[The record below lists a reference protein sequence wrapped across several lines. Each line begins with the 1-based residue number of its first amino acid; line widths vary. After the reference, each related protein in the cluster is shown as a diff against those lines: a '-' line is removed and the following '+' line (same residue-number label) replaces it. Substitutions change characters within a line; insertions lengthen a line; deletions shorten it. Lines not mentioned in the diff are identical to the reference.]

1 MYGKKLSLMKKVHL
15 LMLKSYLGPMFMAF
29 FIVSFILLMNFMWR
43 WIDELVGK
51 GLSIGVIFELMGYAV
66 MTTIPMALPLSTL
79 FSSLMAIGNMGE
91 NYELLALKAAG
102 ISLNRILRPLMI
114 VTLIISIASFFAAN
128 NLVPYS
134 YKKMTAIIY
143 DIRQQK
149 QTLEF
154 DDGIFF
160 NGIEDMSIRVEH
172 QDRKTKLLHNVLIY
186 DTRDKDG
193 QMTTIIADSGYINL
207 SDDKRFLMVT
217 LFNGENYEQNRSNS
231 WYKENTLRHHFFDVQ
246 KAMIA
251 LEGFNFERS
260 DASAFSNSSTKRV
273 DELKV
278 EIDSLQKEVD
288 DELISLNDQMIT
300 ENFILTSSFKHDS
313 SKNINE
319 VEIKDSI
326 SNISEFRKR
335 YEMVEHAISLALGST
350 SKMRYD
356 ESSLKDK
363 LQVLYKDQ
371 IEFYNK
377 FALPVSV
384 FIFFL
389 IGSSLGAIIRKGGM
403 GMPFV
408 ISFAFFIIY
417 YIFTISGEKMAREG
431 STHPFV
437 GTWLS
442 SFILLPIA
450 VFFLYKA
457 STDSGLLNTEW
468 YLKHILRAKTL
479 ILNKYN
485 KAKQYYDNRK
495 K

>member
-1 MYGKKLSLMKKVHL
+1 MKKVHL

-51 GLSIGVIFELMGYAV
+51 GLTLDVIFELMGYAV

-114 VTLIISIASFFAAN
+114 VTFLISVASFFAAN

-149 QTLEF
+149 QALEF

-172 QDRKTKLLHNVLIY
+172 QDKKTKLLHNVLIY
-186 DTRDKDG
+186 DTRNSSG

-207 SDDKRFLMVT
+207 SDDKRYLLVT
-217 LFNGENYEQNRSNS
+217 LYNGENYEQNRSGS
-231 WYKENTLRHHFFDVQ
+231 WYSESTLRHHFFKIQ
-246 KAMIA
+246 KAVIP

-273 DELKV
+273 DELRV
-278 EIDSLQKEVD
+278 EIDSLQHVVDSQVYALNSDIIDKNIFLYDMNDSTAKKRVEVD
-288 DELISLNDQMIT
+288 ITDKISSVT
-300 ENFILTSSFKHDS
+300 NFETKYRLVEKAISMATQTSSSMSF
-313 SKNINE
+313 
-319 VEIKDSI
+319 
-326 SNISEFRKR
+326 
-335 YEMVEHAISLALGST
+335 
-350 SKMRYD
+350 D
-356 ESSLKDK
+356 ETTLKEK
-363 LQVLYKDQ
+363 LQVLYRDQ
-371 IEFYNK
+371 IEFFNK
-377 FALPVSV
+377 FSLPVSV

-389 IGSSLGAIIRKGGM
+389 IGASLGAIIRKGGM

-417 YIFTISGEKMAREG
+417 YILTISGEKMAREG
-431 STHPFV
+431 SATPFV

-442 SFILLPIA
+442 SFVLLPIA
-450 VFFLYKA
+450 VFLLYKA
-457 STDSGLLNTEW
+457 STDSGLLNVEW
-468 YLKHILRAKTL
+468 YLKHFLKLKRLTINT
-479 ILNKYN
+479 YN

>member
-1 MYGKKLSLMKKVHL
+1 MKKVHL

-51 GLSIGVIFELMGYAV
+51 GLTLDVIFELMGYAV

-114 VTLIISIASFFAAN
+114 VTFLISVASFFAAN

-149 QTLEF
+149 QALEF

-172 QDRKTKLLHNVLIY
+172 QDKKTKLLHDVLIY
-186 DTRDKDG
+186 DTRNSSG

-207 SDDKRFLMVT
+207 SDDKRYLLVT
-217 LFNGENYEQNRSNS
+217 LYNGENYEQNRSGS
-231 WYKENTLRHHFFDVQ
+231 WYSESTLRHHFFKIQ
-246 KAMIA
+246 KAVIP

-273 DELKV
+273 DELRV
-278 EIDSLQKEVD
+278 EIDSLQHVVDSQVYALNSDIIDKNIFLYDMNDSTAKKRVEVD
-288 DELISLNDQMIT
+288 ITDKISSVT
-300 ENFILTSSFKHDS
+300 NFETKYRLVEKAISMATQTSSSMSF
-313 SKNINE
+313 
-319 VEIKDSI
+319 
-326 SNISEFRKR
+326 
-335 YEMVEHAISLALGST
+335 
-350 SKMRYD
+350 D
-356 ESSLKDK
+356 ETTLKEK
-363 LQVLYKDQ
+363 LQVLYRDQ
-371 IEFYNK
+371 IEFFNK
-377 FALPVSV
+377 FSLPVSV

-389 IGSSLGAIIRKGGM
+389 IGASLGAIIRKGGM

-417 YIFTISGEKMAREG
+417 YILTISGEKMAREG
-431 STHPFV
+431 SATPFV

-442 SFILLPIA
+442 SFVLLPIA
-450 VFFLYKA
+450 VFLLYKA
-457 STDSGLLNTEW
+457 STDSGLLNVEW
-468 YLKHILRAKTL
+468 YLKHFLKLKRLTINT
-479 ILNKYN
+479 YN

>member
-1 MYGKKLSLMKKVHL
+1 MKKVHL

-51 GLSIGVIFELMGYAV
+51 GLTIGVIFELMGYAV

-102 ISLNRILRPLMI
+102 ISLSRILRPLMI
-114 VTLIISIASFFAAN
+114 VTFIISVASFFAAN

-149 QTLEF
+149 QALEF

-186 DTRDKDG
+186 DTRNNNG

-231 WYKENTLRHHFFDVQ
+231 WYSESNLRHHFFDVQ

-260 DASAFSNSSTKRV
+260 DASTFTNASTKRV
-273 DELKV
+273 DELSI

-288 DELISLNDQMIT
+288 TEVYSLNDDIINNNLFQSKGT
-300 ENFILTSSFKHDS
+300 TNDS
-313 SKNINE
+313 TKTVHSINIS
-319 VEIKDSI
+319 DSI
-326 SNISEFRKR
+326 TNISDFRKK
-335 YEMVEHAISLALGST
+335 YEMMEHAISLASSSSSRMT
-350 SKMRYD
+350 FD
-356 ESSLKDK
+356 ESSLKEK
-363 LQVLYKDQ
+363 LLVLYKDQ
-371 IEFYNK
+371 IEFFSK

-417 YIFTISGEKMAREG
+417 YILMISGEKMAKEG
-431 STHPFV
+431 STHPFI

-442 SFILLPIA
+442 SFVLLPIA
-450 VFFLYKA
+450 VFLLYKA

-485 KAKQYYDNRK
+485 KVKQYYDNRK

>member
-1 MYGKKLSLMKKVHL
+1 MKKVHL

-51 GLSIGVIFELMGYAV
+51 GLTLDVIFELMGYAV

-102 ISLNRILRPLMI
+102 ISLSRILRPLMI
-114 VTLIISIASFFAAN
+114 VTGIISVASFFAAN

-149 QTLEF
+149 QALEF

-172 QDRKTKLLHNVLIY
+172 QDKKTKLLHDVLIY
-186 DTRDKDG
+186 DTRNSSG

-207 SDDKRFLMVT
+207 SDDKRYLLVT
-217 LFNGENYEQNRSNS
+217 LYNGENYEQNRSGS
-231 WYKENTLRHHFFDVQ
+231 WYSESTLRHHFFKIQ
-246 KAMIA
+246 KAVIP

-273 DELKV
+273 DELRV
-278 EIDSLQKEVD
+278 EIDSLQHVVDSQVYALNSDIIDKNIFLYDMNDSTAKKRVEVD
-288 DELISLNDQMIT
+288 ITNKISSVTNFETKYRLIEKAISMATQ
-300 ENFILTSSFKHDS
+300 TSSSMSF
-313 SKNINE
+313 
-319 VEIKDSI
+319 
-326 SNISEFRKR
+326 
-335 YEMVEHAISLALGST
+335 
-350 SKMRYD
+350 D
-356 ESSLKDK
+356 ETTLKEK
-363 LQVLYKDQ
+363 LQVLYRDQ
-371 IEFYNK
+371 IEFFNK
-377 FALPVSV
+377 FSLPISV

-389 IGSSLGAIIRKGGM
+389 IGASLGAIIRKGGM

-417 YIFTISGEKMAREG
+417 YILTISGEKMAREG
-431 STHPFV
+431 SATPFV

-442 SFILLPIA
+442 SFVLLPIA
-450 VFFLYKA
+450 VFLLYKA
-457 STDSGLLNTEW
+457 STDSGLLNVEW
-468 YLKHILRAKTL
+468 YLKHFLKLKRLTINT
-479 ILNKYN
+479 YN

>member
-1 MYGKKLSLMKKVHL
+1 MKKVHL

-51 GLSIGVIFELMGYAV
+51 GLTLGVIFELMGYAV

-114 VTLIISIASFFAAN
+114 VTGIISVASFFAAN

-149 QTLEF
+149 QALEF

-172 QDRKTKLLHNVLIY
+172 QDKKTKLLHKVLIY
-186 DTRDKDG
+186 DTRSNSG

-207 SDDKRFLMVT
+207 SDDKRYLMVT
-217 LFNGENYEQNRSNS
+217 LFNGENYEQNRSGS
-231 WYKENTLRHHFFDVQ
+231 WYSESTLRHHFFETQ
-246 KAMIA
+246 KAVIP

-260 DASAFSNSSTKRV
+260 DASAFSNSSTKRI
-273 DELKV
+273 DELRV
-278 EIDSLQKEVD
+278 EIDSLQHVVD
-288 DELISLNDQMIT
+288 SQVYALNDEIIDENLFLYEKSKDTVSKRT
-300 ENFILTSSFKHDS
+300 EIDINDKIAAVTDFNKKYQLYEQAVNLASSS
-313 SKNINE
+313 S
-319 VEIKDSI
+319 SRM
-326 SNISEFRKR
+326 SF
-335 YEMVEHAISLALGST
+335 
-350 SKMRYD
+350 D
-356 ESSLKDK
+356 ETTLKEK
-363 LQVLYKDQ
+363 LVVLYKDQ
-371 IEFYNK
+371 IEFFNK

-417 YIFTISGEKMAREG
+417 YILTISGEKMAREG
-431 STHPFV
+431 SASPFV

-442 SFILLPIA
+442 SFVLLPIA
-450 VFFLYKA
+450 VFLLYKA
-457 STDSGLLNTEW
+457 STDSGLLNVEW
-468 YLKHILRAKTL
+468 YLKHFLRFKRLTL
-479 ILNKYN
+479 NTYN
-485 KAKQYYDNRK
+485 KAKLYYDNRK

>member
-1 MYGKKLSLMKKVHL
+1 MKKVHL

-51 GLSIGVIFELMGYAV
+51 GLTLDVIFELMGYAV

-102 ISLNRILRPLMI
+102 ISLSRILRPLMI
-114 VTLIISIASFFAAN
+114 VTGIISVASFFAAN

-149 QTLEF
+149 QALEF

-172 QDRKTKLLHNVLIY
+172 QDKKTKLLHDVLIY
-186 DTRDKDG
+186 DTRNSSG

-207 SDDKRFLMVT
+207 SDDKRYLLVT
-217 LFNGENYEQNRSNS
+217 LYNGENYEQNRSGS
-231 WYKENTLRHHFFDVQ
+231 WYSESTLRHHFFKIQ
-246 KAMIA
+246 KAVIP

-273 DELKV
+273 DELRV
-278 EIDSLQKEVD
+278 EIDSLQHVVDSQVYALNSDIIDKNIFLYDMNDSTAKKRVEVD
-288 DELISLNDQMIT
+288 ITDKISSVT
-300 ENFILTSSFKHDS
+300 NFETKYRLFEKAISMATQTSSSMSF
-313 SKNINE
+313 
-319 VEIKDSI
+319 
-326 SNISEFRKR
+326 
-335 YEMVEHAISLALGST
+335 
-350 SKMRYD
+350 D
-356 ESSLKDK
+356 ETTLKEK
-363 LQVLYKDQ
+363 LQVLYRDQ
-371 IEFYNK
+371 IEFFNK
-377 FALPVSV
+377 FSLPVSV

-389 IGSSLGAIIRKGGM
+389 IGASLGAIIRKGGM

-417 YIFTISGEKMAREG
+417 YILTISGEKMAREG
-431 STHPFV
+431 SATPFV
-437 GTWLS
+437 GTGLS
-442 SFILLPIA
+442 SFVLLPIA
-450 VFFLYKA
+450 VFLLYKA
-457 STDSGLLNTEW
+457 STDSGLLNVEW
-468 YLKHILRAKTL
+468 YLKHFLKLKRLTINT
-479 ILNKYN
+479 YN

>member
-1 MYGKKLSLMKKVHL
+1 MKKVHL

-51 GLSIGVIFELMGYAV
+51 GLTLDVIFELMGYAV

-102 ISLNRILRPLMI
+102 ISLSRILRPLMI
-114 VTLIISIASFFAAN
+114 VTFLISVASFFAAN

-149 QTLEF
+149 QALEF

-172 QDRKTKLLHNVLIY
+172 QDKKTKLLHNVLIY
-186 DTRDKDG
+186 DTRNSSG

-207 SDDKRFLMVT
+207 SDDKRYLLVT
-217 LFNGENYEQNRSNS
+217 LYNGENYEQNRSGS
-231 WYKENTLRHHFFDVQ
+231 WYSESTLRHHFFKIQ
-246 KAMIA
+246 KAVIP

-278 EIDSLQKEVD
+278 EIDSLQHVVD
-288 DELISLNDQMIT
+288 SQVYALNSEIIDKNIFLYDINDSTAKKRVEIDINDKISSVTTFEERYRLIEKAISMAT
-300 ENFILTSSFKHDS
+300 STSSRMSF
-313 SKNINE
+313 
-319 VEIKDSI
+319 
-326 SNISEFRKR
+326 
-335 YEMVEHAISLALGST
+335 
-350 SKMRYD
+350 D
-356 ESSLKDK
+356 ETTLKEK
-363 LQVLYKDQ
+363 LLVLYKDQ
-371 IEFYNK
+371 IEFFNK

-417 YIFTISGEKMAREG
+417 YILTISGEKMAREG
-431 STHPFV
+431 SATPFV

-442 SFILLPIA
+442 SFVLLPIA
-450 VFFLYKA
+450 VFLLYKA
-457 STDSGLLNTEW
+457 STDSGLLNVEW
-468 YLKHILRAKTL
+468 YLKHFLKLKRLTINT
-479 ILNKYN
+479 YN

>member
-1 MYGKKLSLMKKVHL
+1 MKKVHL

-51 GLSIGVIFELMGYAV
+51 GLTLDVIFELMGYAV

-102 ISLNRILRPLMI
+102 ISLSRILRPLMI
-114 VTLIISIASFFAAN
+114 VTGIISVASFFAAN

-149 QTLEF
+149 QALEF

-172 QDRKTKLLHNVLIY
+172 QDKKTKLLHDVLIY
-186 DTRDKDG
+186 DTRNSSG

-207 SDDKRFLMVT
+207 SDDKRYLLVT
-217 LFNGENYEQNRSNS
+217 LYNGENYEQNRSGS
-231 WYKENTLRHHFFDVQ
+231 WYSESTLRHHFFKIQ
-246 KAMIA
+246 KAVIP

-273 DELKV
+273 DDLRV
-278 EIDSLQKEVD
+278 EIDSLQHVVDSQVYALNSDIIDKNIFLYDMNDSTAKKRVEVD
-288 DELISLNDQMIT
+288 ITDKISSVTNFETKYRLIEKAISMATQ
-300 ENFILTSSFKHDS
+300 TSSSMSF
-313 SKNINE
+313 
-319 VEIKDSI
+319 
-326 SNISEFRKR
+326 
-335 YEMVEHAISLALGST
+335 
-350 SKMRYD
+350 D
-356 ESSLKDK
+356 ETTLKEK
-363 LQVLYKDQ
+363 LQVLYRDQ
-371 IEFYNK
+371 IEFFNK
-377 FALPVSV
+377 FSLPVSV

-389 IGSSLGAIIRKGGM
+389 IGASLGAIIRKGGM

-417 YIFTISGEKMAREG
+417 YILTISGEKMAREG
-431 STHPFV
+431 SATPFV

-442 SFILLPIA
+442 SFVLLPIA
-450 VFFLYKA
+450 VFLLYKA
-457 STDSGLLNTEW
+457 STDSGLLNVEW
-468 YLKHILRAKTL
+468 YLKHFLKLKRLTINT
-479 ILNKYN
+479 YN

>member
-1 MYGKKLSLMKKVHL
+1 MKKVHL

-51 GLSIGVIFELMGYAV
+51 GLTLDVIFELMGYAV

-102 ISLNRILRPLMI
+102 ISLSRILRPLMI
-114 VTLIISIASFFAAN
+114 VTGIISVASFFAAN

-149 QTLEF
+149 QALEF

-172 QDRKTKLLHNVLIY
+172 QDKKTKLLHDVLIY
-186 DTRDKDG
+186 DTRNSSG

-207 SDDKRFLMVT
+207 SDDKRYLLVT
-217 LFNGENYEQNRSNS
+217 LYNGENYEQNRSGS
-231 WYKENTLRHHFFDVQ
+231 WYSESTLRHHFFKIQ
-246 KAMIA
+246 KAIIP

-273 DELKV
+273 DELRV
-278 EIDSLQKEVD
+278 EIDSLQHVVDSQVYALNSDIIDKNIFLYDMNDSTAKKRVEVD
-288 DELISLNDQMIT
+288 ITDKISSVTNFETKYRLIEKAISMATQ
-300 ENFILTSSFKHDS
+300 TSSSMSF
-313 SKNINE
+313 
-319 VEIKDSI
+319 
-326 SNISEFRKR
+326 
-335 YEMVEHAISLALGST
+335 
-350 SKMRYD
+350 D
-356 ESSLKDK
+356 ETTLKEK
-363 LQVLYKDQ
+363 LQVLYRDQ
-371 IEFYNK
+371 IEFFNK
-377 FALPVSV
+377 FSLPVSV

-389 IGSSLGAIIRKGGM
+389 IGASLGAIIRKGGM

-417 YIFTISGEKMAREG
+417 YILTISGEKMAREG
-431 STHPFV
+431 SATPFV

-442 SFILLPIA
+442 SFVLLPIA
-450 VFFLYKA
+450 VFLLYKA
-457 STDSGLLNTEW
+457 STDSGLLNVEW
-468 YLKHILRAKTL
+468 YLKHFLKLKRLTINT
-479 ILNKYN
+479 YN

>member
-1 MYGKKLSLMKKVHL
+1 MKKVHL

-51 GLSIGVIFELMGYAV
+51 GLTIGVIFELMGYAV

-102 ISLNRILRPLMI
+102 ISLSRILRPLMI
-114 VTLIISIASFFAAN
+114 VTFIISVASFFAAN

-149 QTLEF
+149 QALEF

-186 DTRDKDG
+186 DTRNNNG

-231 WYKENTLRHHFFDVQ
+231 WYSESNLRHHFFDVQ

-260 DASAFSNSSTKRV
+260 DASTFTNASTKRV
-273 DELKV
+273 DELSI

-288 DELISLNDQMIT
+288 TEVYSLNDDIINNNLFQSKGT
-300 ENFILTSSFKHDS
+300 TNDS
-313 SKNINE
+313 TKTVHSINIS
-319 VEIKDSI
+319 DSI
-326 SNISEFRKR
+326 TNISDFRKK
-335 YEMVEHAISLALGST
+335 YEMMEHAISLASSSSSRMT
-350 SKMRYD
+350 FD
-356 ESSLKDK
+356 ESSLKEK

-371 IEFYNK
+371 IEFFSK

-417 YIFTISGEKMAREG
+417 YILMISGEKMAKEG
-431 STHPFV
+431 STHPFI

-442 SFILLPIA
+442 SFVLLPIA
-450 VFFLYKA
+450 VFLLYKA

-485 KAKQYYDNRK
+485 KVKQYYDNRK

>member
-1 MYGKKLSLMKKVHL
+1 MKKVHL

-51 GLSIGVIFELMGYAV
+51 GLTLDVIFELMGYAV

-102 ISLNRILRPLMI
+102 ISLSRILRPLMI
-114 VTLIISIASFFAAN
+114 VTGIISVASFFAAN

-149 QTLEF
+149 QALEF

-172 QDRKTKLLHNVLIY
+172 QDKKTKLLHDVLIY
-186 DTRDKDG
+186 DTRNSSG

-207 SDDKRFLMVT
+207 SDDKRYLLVT
-217 LFNGENYEQNRSNS
+217 LYNGENYEQNRSGS
-231 WYKENTLRHHFFDVQ
+231 WYSESTLRHHFFKIQ
-246 KAMIA
+246 KAVIP

-273 DELKV
+273 DELRV
-278 EIDSLQKEVD
+278 EIDSLQHVVDSQVYALNSDIIDKNIFLYDMNDSTAKKRVEVD
-288 DELISLNDQMIT
+288 ITDKISSVT
-300 ENFILTSSFKHDS
+300 NFETKYRLFEKAISMATQTSSSMSF
-313 SKNINE
+313 
-319 VEIKDSI
+319 
-326 SNISEFRKR
+326 
-335 YEMVEHAISLALGST
+335 
-350 SKMRYD
+350 D
-356 ESSLKDK
+356 ETTLKEK
-363 LQVLYKDQ
+363 LQVLYRDQ
-371 IEFYNK
+371 IEFFNK
-377 FALPVSV
+377 FSLPVSV

-389 IGSSLGAIIRKGGM
+389 IGASLGAIIRKGGM

-417 YIFTISGEKMAREG
+417 YILTISGEKMAREG
-431 STHPFV
+431 SATPFV

-442 SFILLPIA
+442 SFVLLPIA
-450 VFFLYKA
+450 VFLLYKA
-457 STDSGLLNTEW
+457 STDSGLLNVEW
-468 YLKHILRAKTL
+468 YLKHFLKLKRLTINT
-479 ILNKYN
+479 YN

>member
-1 MYGKKLSLMKKVHL
+1 MKKVHL

-51 GLSIGVIFELMGYAV
+51 GLTLDVIFELMGYAV

-114 VTLIISIASFFAAN
+114 VTFLISVASFFAAN

-149 QTLEF
+149 QALEF

-172 QDRKTKLLHNVLIY
+172 QDKKTKLLHNVLIY
-186 DTRDKDG
+186 DTRNSSG

-207 SDDKRFLMVT
+207 SDDKRYLLVT
-217 LFNGENYEQNRSNS
+217 LYNGENYEQNRSGS
-231 WYKENTLRHHFFDVQ
+231 WYSESTLRHHFFKIQ
-246 KAMIA
+246 KAVIP

-278 EIDSLQKEVD
+278 EIDSLQHVVD
-288 DELISLNDQMIT
+288 SQVYALNSEIIDKNIFLYDINDSTAKKRVEIDINDKISSVTTFEEKYRLIEKAISMAT
-300 ENFILTSSFKHDS
+300 STSSRMSF
-313 SKNINE
+313 
-319 VEIKDSI
+319 
-326 SNISEFRKR
+326 
-335 YEMVEHAISLALGST
+335 
-350 SKMRYD
+350 D
-356 ESSLKDK
+356 ETTLKEK
-363 LQVLYKDQ
+363 LQVLYRDQ
-371 IEFYNK
+371 IEFFNK

-417 YIFTISGEKMAREG
+417 YILTISGEKMAREG
-431 STHPFV
+431 SATPFV

-442 SFILLPIA
+442 SFVLLPIA
-450 VFFLYKA
+450 VFLLYKA
-457 STDSGLLNTEW
+457 STDSGLLNVEW
-468 YLKHILRAKTL
+468 YLKHFLKLKRLTINT
-479 ILNKYN
+479 YN

>member
-1 MYGKKLSLMKKVHL
+1 
-15 LMLKSYLGPMFMAF
+15 MFMAF

-51 GLSIGVIFELMGYAV
+51 GLTIGVIFELMGYAV

-102 ISLNRILRPLMI
+102 ISLSRILRPLMI
-114 VTLIISIASFFAAN
+114 VTFIISVASFFAAN

-149 QTLEF
+149 QALEF

-186 DTRDKDG
+186 DTRNNNG

-231 WYKENTLRHHFFDVQ
+231 WYSESNLRHHFFDVQ

-260 DASAFSNSSTKRV
+260 DASTFTNASTKRV
-273 DELKV
+273 DELSI

-288 DELISLNDQMIT
+288 TEVYSLNDDIINNNLFQSKGT
-300 ENFILTSSFKHDS
+300 TNDS
-313 SKNINE
+313 TKTVHSINIS
-319 VEIKDSI
+319 DSI
-326 SNISEFRKR
+326 TNISDFRKK
-335 YEMVEHAISLALGST
+335 YEMMEHAISLASSSSSRMT
-350 SKMRYD
+350 FD
-356 ESSLKDK
+356 ESSLKEK

-371 IEFYNK
+371 IEFFSK

-417 YIFTISGEKMAREG
+417 YILMISGEKMAKEG
-431 STHPFV
+431 STHPFI

-442 SFILLPIA
+442 SFVLLPIA
-450 VFFLYKA
+450 VFLLYKA

-485 KAKQYYDNRK
+485 KVKQYYDNRK

>member
-1 MYGKKLSLMKKVHL
+1 MKKVHL

-51 GLSIGVIFELMGYAV
+51 GLTLDVIFELMGYAV

-102 ISLNRILRPLMI
+102 ISLSRILRPLMI
-114 VTLIISIASFFAAN
+114 VTGIISVASFFAAN

-149 QTLEF
+149 QALEF

-172 QDRKTKLLHNVLIY
+172 QDKKTKLLHDVLIY
-186 DTRDKDG
+186 DTRNSSG

-207 SDDKRFLMVT
+207 SDDKRYLLVT
-217 LFNGENYEQNRSNS
+217 LYNGENYEQNRSGS
-231 WYKENTLRHHFFDVQ
+231 WYSESTLRHHFFKIQ
-246 KAMIA
+246 KAVIP

-273 DELKV
+273 DELRV
-278 EIDSLQKEVD
+278 EIDSLQHVVDSQVYALNSDIIDKNIFLYDMNDSTAKKRVEVD
-288 DELISLNDQMIT
+288 ITDKISSVTNFETKYRLIEKAISMATQ
-300 ENFILTSSFKHDS
+300 TSSSMSF
-313 SKNINE
+313 
-319 VEIKDSI
+319 
-326 SNISEFRKR
+326 
-335 YEMVEHAISLALGST
+335 
-350 SKMRYD
+350 D
-356 ESSLKDK
+356 ETTLKEK
-363 LQVLYKDQ
+363 LQVLYRDQ
-371 IEFYNK
+371 IEFFNK
-377 FALPVSV
+377 FSLPVSV

-389 IGSSLGAIIRKGGM
+389 IGASLGAIIRKGGM

-417 YIFTISGEKMAREG
+417 YILTISGEKMAREG
-431 STHPFV
+431 SATPFV

-442 SFILLPIA
+442 SFVLLPIA
-450 VFFLYKA
+450 VFLLYKA
-457 STDSGLLNTEW
+457 STDSGLLNVEW
-468 YLKHILRAKTL
+468 YLKHFLKLKRLTINT
-479 ILNKYN
+479 YN